1 MTIPF
6 MLIFF
11 SACSKRLDNRIAPV
25 LVTVLGVLCLESL
38 RMGMNLL
45 NINAF
50 LQTVALLILT
60 VGTIFMN
67 RVYRMKGWYPMALL
81 SMVGLG
87 SIPMLGLM
95 IYQKIKKLQ
104 WGEWMPLEEEQVKQ
118 AAEERMA

>member
-38 RMGMNLL
+38 RMGMN
-45 NINAF
+45 
-50 LQTVALLILT
+50 LLILT